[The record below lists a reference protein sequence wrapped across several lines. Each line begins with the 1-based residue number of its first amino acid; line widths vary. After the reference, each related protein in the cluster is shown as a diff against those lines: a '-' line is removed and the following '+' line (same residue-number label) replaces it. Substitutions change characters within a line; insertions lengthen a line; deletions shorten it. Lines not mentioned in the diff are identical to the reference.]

1 MNSCPRSTG
10 ADSSAPANN
19 PPLPDRLRAEIA
31 AQSTPDFDDIRH
43 LPERIKRLPTHRQ
56 RELKLDALARYIN
69 VRKPTLESAIAGEK
83 ALPEEKLRALFQR
96 VEYVEERH
104 RECQSRRA
112 QSDESAS
119 SFDLTAAITE
129 GEVIAERGEDATA
142 EAEPAPRANLEGFA
156 VQAPKAPRIDIKDTA
171 ARALAAAEAICRH
184 WLPEGKRQGHEWV
197 STNPTRTDK
206 TPGSF
211 SVNLDTGKWADFA
224 TDDKGGDLVSLVAYL
239 ESADS
244 QVEAARTLAEWLG
257 CAPVAETMPKP
268 AKAAPRPMKARPP
281 AHPKLGAPS
290 AQWDYLDAEGRVL
303 CAVMRFETA
312 SGKQFRP
319 VTRTAD
325 GWIWK
330 APAEPRPLYGL
341 DRLAARPEAPVI
353 VAEGE
358 KAADAAAVLLP
369 DCVHIASMN
378 GAQSPKK
385 SDWTPL
391 KGRVVRIWPDADR
404 PGNDFAQTAAR
415 LILDAG
421 AQSVEVLDLSNLGD
435 GRPEGWDAADA
446 LADGWTPER
455 FAQVARFVAWSADA
469 RRPIEQEREPEPP
482 PFADDEIAE
491 RPSKSPDPYSNH
503 GGTGGTGG
511 TASND
516 AASSGSPT
524 KKRRG
529 TGGTDRAK
537 PPVDRPGFAVHDDWT
552 GYGKPGTYWHST
564 KEKGESLEDLD
575 QWICSPLY
583 ADAITHGDRDAD
595 FGLLLRFKNAL
606 GREREWAMPMAML
619 RGSGEELRGEL
630 LTLGVRI
637 DPASHRLL
645 NQYLMGQYPKRC
657 VVAAT
662 CTGWHGEGRAF
673 VLPHRIIGE
682 GEVRYQSEQADHDDF
697 ATGGTFDGW
706 RAEIAARC
714 SGNPMLILAVSAAL
728 AGPLLARVH
737 RTGCGLHFYGDSSI
751 GKSTLLALAA
761 SCWGGSGFIRT
772 WRATSN
778 GIEGTAAMLNDT
790 TLILDEISEA
800 DPREVG
806 AIVYSVGNGTG
817 KSRAARTGGAR
828 AVKRWR
834 VVLLSSGERTLIA
847 TMEEGGKRAKAGQE
861 ARLLDIPCTR
871 QHGVF
876 DVLHG
881 FDGGRALTDTLKT
894 SANLHHGHAGPAF
907 IERLISDDRDYGETL
922 AQIAALPEF
931 AAETGV
937 EGRTANTFTLI
948 AMAGELAVE
957 WGIAPWKEGEALD
970 AAALAF
976 RLWRDHRGKGQT
988 ETRQILQA
996 VRDFISRHGDARF
1009 SPLHPLRDDGL
1020 EITVRDRAGWWKD
1033 REEGRVFLFTSAGLR
1048 EASQGF
1054 DLRRVLDA
1062 LDESGWIVERDEG
1075 KRSKKTKVQGHAQRL
1090 YAITPREDEAP

>member
-1 MNSCPRSTG
+1 MNNCPREG
-10 ADSSAPANN
+10 ASAPSAHRHI
-19 PPLPDRLRAEIA
+19 PPEIA
-31 AQSTPDFDDIRH
+31 ANM
-43 LPERIKRLPTHRQ
+43 E
-56 RELKLDALARYIN
+56 
-69 VRKPTLESAIAGEK
+69 
-83 ALPEEKLRALFQR
+83 
-96 VEYVEERH
+96 
-104 RECQSRRA
+104 A
-112 QSDESAS
+112 QGS
-119 SFDLTAAITE
+119 L
-129 GEVIAERGEDATA
+129 
-142 EAEPAPRANLEGFA
+142 
-156 VQAPKAPRIDIKDTA
+156 IDIKDTA
-171 ARALAAAEAICRH
+171 ARAVAHLEAICAH
-184 WLPEGKRQGHEWV
+184 WLPDGKRQGHDWIAR
-197 STNPTRTDK
+197 NPTRDDQHA
-206 TPGSF
+206 GSF
-211 SVNLDTGKWADFA
+211 SV
-224 TDDKGGDLVSLVAYL
+224 SLVTGGSFDHATGEATGDIVSTIRYL
-239 ESADS
+239 DGLST
-244 QVEAARTLAEWLG
+244 QGEAARK
-257 CAPVAETMPKP
+257 VAEFLGTAPLPEPTRTTKP
-268 AKAAPRPMKARPP
+268 AKKAIKPMATCPTR
-281 AHPKLGAPS
+281 HPKLGTPS
-290 AQWDYLDAEGRVL
+290 MTWDYRDAAGNVI
-303 CAVMRFETA
+303 CSVWRFETA

-319 VTRTAD
+319 VARTAD

-330 APAEPRPLYGL
+330 APSEPRPLYGL

-353 VAEGE
+353 LCEGE
-358 KAADAAAVLLP
+358 KASDAAALLLP
-369 DCVHIASMN
+369 DCVCVASMN
-378 GAQSPKK
+378 GAQSPRK

-391 KGRVVRIWPDADR
+391 AGRRVLIWPDNDQ
-404 PGNDFAQTAAR
+404 PGQQFAQTAAA
-415 LILDAG
+415 LILEAG
-421 AQSVEVLDLSNLGD
+421 AQSVAVLDLSSLGD
-435 GRPEGWDAADA
+435 GLPEGWDAADA
-446 LADGWTPER
+446 LADGWTPEQL
-455 FAQVARFVAWSADA
+455 AQVARFVPVD
-469 RRPIEQEREPEPP
+469 RTPPRIDEPP

-630 LTLGVRI
+630 LALGVRI